1 MTLIPFARM
10 ACMSA
15 VFSVEYRATDVS
27 VFLMSKS
34 HMKQAIWLG
43 VSLFVGLII
52 LFTESKFFASFAYL
66 GYALGLALLVI
77 TIFLGKDVKG
87 SHSWLGIGSFA
98 FQPGEVC
105 KIFTALEWPSFYLL
119 LKPILIH
126 GNIES

>member
-1 MTLIPFARM
+1 MQNTNNSLFQRIDTKLLFVYLLLALIG
-10 ACMSA
+10 MSA

-66 GYALGLALLVI
+66 
-77 TIFLGKDVKG
+77 
-87 SHSWLGIGSFA
+87 
-98 FQPGEVC
+98 
-105 KIFTALEWPSFYLL
+105 
-119 LKPILIH
+119 
-126 GNIES
+126 